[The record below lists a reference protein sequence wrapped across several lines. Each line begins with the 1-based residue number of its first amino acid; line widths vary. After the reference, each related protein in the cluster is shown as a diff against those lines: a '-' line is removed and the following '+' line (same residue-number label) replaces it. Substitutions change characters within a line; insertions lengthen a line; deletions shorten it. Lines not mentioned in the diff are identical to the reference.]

1 MKSGLQKDVL
11 SLYRSF
17 LRTAKEQSVPS
28 VRENLKQFIR
38 QEFKNKATLINKKD
52 ISGIEHQMTLARR
65 RLEFFKEHKSIKKF
79 TF

>member
-17 LRTAKEQSVPS
+17 LRTAKEQSVPL